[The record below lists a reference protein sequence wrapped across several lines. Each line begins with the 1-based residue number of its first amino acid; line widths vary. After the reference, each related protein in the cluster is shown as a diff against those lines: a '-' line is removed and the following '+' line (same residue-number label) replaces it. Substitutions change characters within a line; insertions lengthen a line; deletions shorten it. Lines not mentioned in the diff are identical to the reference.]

1 MALYCFFA
9 TIALQTAAVITCIGG
24 RAMNAYMRGFVILFV
39 LLVLLSYL
47 PPGKQYRKYIRF
59 YAQLLMVLAAL
70 RPLFVLFG
78 GKDTF
83 YEKWHMQCMEKLS
96 EFSRDTQKIA
106 YLNRDRYRTE
116 YENVIAENIEE
127 KVDDMLQEYGLG
139 AESVTV
145 ELGEDHTMVEI
156 CITSQMRTRM
166 RFQSEESVC
175 QMRQSRGEN
184 QEVCGK
190 VKEELAAYYGW
201 RIPEYG

>member
-1 MALYCFFA
+1 
-9 TIALQTAAVITCIGG
+9 
-24 RAMNAYMRGFVILFV
+24 MNAYMRGFVILFV

-83 YEKWHMQCMEKLS
+83 YEKMAYAQCMEKLS

-106 YLNRDRYRTE
+106 YLNQDRYRTE
-116 YENVIAENIEE
+116 YENVIAENIRE

-139 AESVTV
+139 TESVTV
-145 ELGEDHTMVEI
+145 ELGEDNIMQEI
-156 CITSQMRTRM
+156 ILRWMTGDTQR
-166 RFQSEESVC
+166 
-175 QMRQSRGEN
+175 N
-184 QEVCGK
+184 
-190 VKEELAAYYGW
+190 
-201 RIPEYG
+201 

>member
-1 MALYCFFA
+1 
-9 TIALQTAAVITCIGG
+9 
-24 RAMNAYMRGFVILFV
+24 MNAYMRGFVILFV

-83 YEKWHMQCMEKLS
+83 YEKMAYAQCMEKLS

-106 YLNRDRYRTE
+106 YLNQDRYRTE
-116 YENVIAENIEE
+116 YENVIAENIRE
-127 KVDDMLQEYGLG
+127 KVDDMLQE
-139 AESVTV
+139 
-145 ELGEDHTMVEI
+145 DNIMQEI
-156 CITSQMRTRM
+156 CIYITD
-166 RFQSEESVC
+166 ESADTISVG
-175 QMRQSRGEN
+175 RISVSDAAESGEN

-190 VKEELAAYYGW
+190 VKEELAAYYGMEDSGI
-201 RIPEYG
+201 RVSYVGGT

>member
-1 MALYCFFA
+1 
-9 TIALQTAAVITCIGG
+9 
-24 RAMNAYMRGFVILFV
+24 MNAYMRGFVILFV

-83 YEKWHMQCMEKLS
+83 YEKMAYAQCMEKLS

-106 YLNRDRYRTE
+106 YLNQDRYRTE
-116 YENVIAENIEE
+116 YENVIAENIRE

-145 ELGEDHTMVEI
+145 ERI
-156 CITSQMRTRM
+156 IRCRRFAFTSQMRARM
-166 RFQSEESVC
+166 RFRSEESVC
-175 QMRQSRGEN
+175 QMRQSQGRTRRSA
-184 QEVCGK
+184 GK
-190 VKEELAAYYGW
+190 
-201 RIPEYG
+201 

>member
-1 MALYCFFA
+1 
-9 TIALQTAAVITCIGG
+9 
-24 RAMNAYMRGFVILFV
+24 MNAYMRGFVILFV

-83 YEKWHMQCMEKLS
+83 YEKMAYAQCMEKLS

-106 YLNRDRYRTE
+106 YLNQDRYRTE
-116 YENVIAENIEE
+116 YENVIAENIRE

-139 AESVTV
+139 TQSVTV
-145 ELGEDHTMVEI
+145 ELGEDHTMQEI
-156 CITSQMRTRM
+156 CIYITDENADEISVGRI
-166 RFQSEESVC
+166 SVSDAAES
-175 QMRQSRGEN
+175 GEG

-190 VKEELAAYYGW
+190 VKEELAAYYGMEDSGI
-201 RIPEYG
+201 RGNYVGGT

>member
-1 MALYCFFA
+1 
-9 TIALQTAAVITCIGG
+9 
-24 RAMNAYMRGFVILFV
+24 MNAYMRGFVILFV

-83 YEKWHMQCMEKLS
+83 YEKMAYAQCMEKLS

-106 YLNRDRYRTE
+106 YLNQDRYRTE
-116 YENVIAENIEE
+116 YENVIAENIRE

-145 ELGEDHTMVEI
+145 ELGEDHTMQEI
-156 CITSQMRTRM
+156 CIYITDENADEISVRRI
-166 RFQSEESVC
+166 SVSDAAES
-175 QMRQSRGEN
+175 GEG

-190 VKEELAAYYGW
+190 VKEELAAYYDSGI
-201 RIPEYG
+201 RVSYVGGT